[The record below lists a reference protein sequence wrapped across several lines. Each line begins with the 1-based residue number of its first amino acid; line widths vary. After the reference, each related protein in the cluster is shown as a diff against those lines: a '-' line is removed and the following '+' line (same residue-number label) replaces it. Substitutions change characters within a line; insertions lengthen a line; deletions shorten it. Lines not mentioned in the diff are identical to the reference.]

1 MSSVT
6 CSEQAALEPLDPRV
20 ARSRAA
26 VLSAAAG
33 MLIELG
39 ASSVTIEG
47 IAERSGV
54 AKTTIYR
61 HWKSRSQLILDAF
74 ASLLTPGVQAPHTG
88 PVRQQLESVLMQ
100 LVRGLTTSQWAPAV
114 AALVDAADRDPELR
128 QLLHD
133 FLSGRKE
140 HIRST
145 LRAAVVRGEL
155 RPDLA
160 IEEAI
165 SALFGPVYYRRLVS
179 REPLD
184 ERFIEAIV
192 DQFLRGAEIAS

>member
-74 ASLLTPGVQAPHTG
+74 ASLLTPGVHAPHTG

-184 ERFIEAIV
+184 ERFIKEIV